1 MKVLCEKSGFGWDD
15 VNEIV
20 TVDDQTWED
29 LLSMPVGIFLL
40 ICHLP

>member
-1 MKVLCEKSGFGWDD
+1 MKELCEKSDFGWDD

-20 TVDDQTWED
+20 TADDQIWED
-29 LLSMPVGIFLL
+29 CLSMPVGIFLL